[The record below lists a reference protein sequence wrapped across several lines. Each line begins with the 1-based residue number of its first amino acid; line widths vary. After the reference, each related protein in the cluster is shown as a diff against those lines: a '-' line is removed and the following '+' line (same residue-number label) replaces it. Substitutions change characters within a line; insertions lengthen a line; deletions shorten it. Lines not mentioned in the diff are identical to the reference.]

1 MSNCIKD
8 LYDYDLV
15 KKCSKC
21 GVISLK
27 SSFHKNKKC
36 SDGLVSQCKCCIIQ
50 KKRIYERNNR
60 NKIQTRMNDYYLQN
74 RDRIINRNK
83 DYRLENHDRIITQ
96 RKIYTNNRYKTD
108 VTYHFICKTRST
120 IYESLKGM
128 TKQLSSVNILGI
140 DIDLYRKWLEF
151 QFTPEMNW
159 ENIEI
164 DHVKP
169 ICLFDISDDG
179 QLKEAFI
186 WKNTQPL
193 LKQDHLQKGTKFNFL
208 DYQLQFIKAYQFI
221 KLNEERFNEN
231 IH

>member
-21 GVISLK
+21 RIISLK
-27 SSFHKNKKC
+27 SNFHKDNTRN
-36 SDGLVSQCKCCIIQ
+36 DGLYNQCKVCRKDYYMKNSIKLIQ
-50 KKRIYERNNR
+50 KQK
-60 NKIQTRMNDYYLQN
+60 DYYLDN
-74 RDRIINRNK
+74 RDRIK
-83 DYRLENHDRIITQ
+83 EYQLKNHDKIIAQKRIYSNNKYKSDNNFRIIS
-96 RKIYTNNRYKTD
+96 N
-108 VTYHFICKTRST
+108 TRRRIHHALNGKSKS
-120 IYESLKGM
+120 SL
-128 TKQLSSVNILGI
+128 TRDILGI
-140 DIDLYRKWLEF
+140 DIDLHRKWLEF

-169 ICLFDISDDG
+169 ICLFDISDDKR
-179 QLKEAFI
+179 LKEAFN
-186 WKNTQPL
+186 WKNTQTL
-193 LKQDHLQKGTKFNFL
+193 LKKDHQLKGRKFNFL